1 MGCQA
6 WAEDFMQE
14 SAVPILVVQEG
25 QLAGKRWSLNKSE
38 FVVGRGEDCEVVL
51 PDRQVSRR
59 HFRIVRD
66 ENGYSVE
73 DLGSK
78 NGTYVNGAAVRG
90 SVQLQDGDEIQ
101 VALSVRLLFVGAEA
115 TLPLTQ
121 EMLRVTQPGLR
132 LNKSQRQVW
141 VNGVV
146 LDPPLSLS
154 QYRLLE
160 ILWEQKGKIVTR
172 EEVIAAVWP
181 ESDEAGIT
189 EQAIDA
195 LVRRLRD
202 RLAEVDPDHEYLVT
216 VRGHGFRLDNRP

>member
-1 MGCQA
+1 ML
-6 WAEDFMQE
+6 EN
-14 SAVPILVVQEG
+14 AVPILVVQEG

-66 ENGYSVE
+66 EDGYSVE

-121 EMLRVTQPGLR
+121 EMLKVAQPGLR

-141 VNGVV
+141 VNGAV

-202 RLAEVDPDHEYLVT
+202 RLAEIDREHEYLVT

>member
-1 MGCQA
+1 MH
-6 WAEDFMQE
+6 E

-25 QLAGKRWSLNKSE
+25 QLAGKRWPLSKAELTI
-38 FVVGRGEDCEVVL
+38 GRGEDCDIVL
-51 PDRQVSRR
+51 PDRQVSRH
-59 HFRIVRD
+59 HFRVVRD
-66 ENGYSVE
+66 DDGYNVE

-78 NGTYVNGAAVRG
+78 NGTYINGAPVRG
-90 SVQLQDGDEIQ
+90 SMQLQDGDEIQ
-101 VALSVRLLFVGAEA
+101 VALSVRLMFVGAEA

-121 EMLRVTQPGLR
+121 EMLRVAQPGLR

-160 ILWEQKGKIVTR
+160 ALWERKGKILTR
-172 EEVIAAVWP
+172 EAVIAAVWP
-181 ESDEAGIT
+181 ESDESGIT

>member
-1 MGCQA
+1 
-6 WAEDFMQE
+6 MQE

-25 QLAGKRWSLNKSE
+25 QLAGKRWPLNKSE
-38 FVVGRGEDCEVVL
+38 LTIGRGEDCDIVL
-51 PDRQVSRR
+51 PDRQVSRH
-59 HFRIVRD
+59 HFRVLRD
-66 ENGYSVE
+66 DDGYNVE

-78 NGTYVNGAAVRG
+78 NGTYINGAPVRG
-90 SVQLQDGDEIQ
+90 SMQLQDGDEIQ

-121 EMLRVTQPGLR
+121 EMLRVAQPGLR

-141 VNGVV
+141 VNGVA

-160 ILWEQKGKIVTR
+160 ILWEHKGKIVTR

-202 RLAEVDPDHEYLVT
+202 RLAEVDAEHEYLVT

>member
-1 MGCQA
+1 
-6 WAEDFMQE
+6 
-14 SAVPILVVQEG
+14 
-25 QLAGKRWSLNKSE
+25 LAGKRWSLNKTE
-38 FVVGRGEDCEVVL
+38 FVIGRGEDCDIVL
-51 PDRQVSRR
+51 PDRQVSRH
-59 HFRIVRD
+59 HFRVVRD
-66 ENGYSVE
+66 EDGYNVE

-78 NGTYVNGAAVRG
+78 NGTYINGAPVRA

-121 EMLRVTQPGLR
+121 EMLRVAQPGLR
-132 LNKSQRQVW
+132 LSKSQRQVL
-141 VNGVV
+141 VNGAV

-154 QYRLLE
+154 QYRLIE
-160 ILWEQKGKIVTR
+160 ILWEHKGKIVTR

>member
-1 MGCQA
+1 
-6 WAEDFMQE
+6 MQDT
-14 SAVPILVVQEG
+14 AVPILVVQEG
-25 QLAGKRWSLNKSE
+25 QLAGKRWPLNKKE
-38 FVVGRGEDCEVVL
+38 FVVGRGEDCDIVL

-59 HFRIVRD
+59 HLRVLHD
-66 ENGYSVE
+66 EGGYSVE

-78 NGTYVNGAAVRG
+78 NGTYVNGAPVRA
-90 SVQLQDGDEIQ
+90 SMQLQDGDEIQ

-121 EMLRVTQPGLR
+121 EMIRVAQPGLR
-132 LNKSQRQVW
+132 LNKSQRQVL
-141 VNGVV
+141 VNGII

-160 ILWEQKGKIVTR
+160 TLWERKGKIVTR

-181 ESDEAGIT
+181 DSDEAGIT

-216 VRGHGFRLDNRP
+216 VRGHGFRLENRP

>member
-1 MGCQA
+1 
-6 WAEDFMQE
+6 MQE

-25 QLAGKRWSLNKSE
+25 QLAGKRWSLNKRE

-121 EMLRVTQPGLR
+121 EMLRVAQPGLR

-141 VNGVV
+141 VNGAA
-146 LDPPLSLS
+146 LEPPLSLS

-202 RLAEVDPDHEYLVT
+202 RLAEVDRDHEYLVT

>member
-1 MGCQA
+1 
-6 WAEDFMQE
+6 MQD

-25 QLAGKRWSLNKSE
+25 QLAGKRWSLNRTE
-38 FVVGRGEDCEVVL
+38 FVIGRGEDCDIVL
-51 PDRQVSRR
+51 PDRQVSRH
-59 HFRIVRD
+59 HFRVVHD
-66 ENGYSVE
+66 DNGYSVE

-78 NGTYVNGAAVRG
+78 NGTYINGAPVRG
-90 SVQLQDGDEIQ
+90 SMQLQDGDEIQ

-121 EMLRVTQPGLR
+121 EMLRVAQPGLR

-141 VNGVV
+141 VNGAV

-160 ILWEQKGKIVTR
+160 VLWEHKSKIVTR
-172 EEVIAAVWP
+172 EEVIEAVWP
-181 ESDEAGIT
+181 ESDETGIT

-202 RLAEVDPDHEYLVT
+202 RLAEVDHDHEYLVT

>member
-1 MGCQA
+1 
-6 WAEDFMQE
+6 MQE

-25 QLAGKRWSLNKSE
+25 QLAGKRWTLNKSE

-66 ENGYSVE
+66 DDGYSVE

-121 EMLRVTQPGLR
+121 EMLRVAQPGLR

-141 VNGVV
+141 VNGAV

-160 ILWEQKGKIVTR
+160 ILWEHKGKIVTR

-202 RLAEVDPDHEYLVT
+202 RLAEVDREHEYLVT

>member
-1 MGCQA
+1 
-6 WAEDFMQE
+6 MQE

-25 QLAGKRWSLNKSE
+25 QLAGKRWTLNKSE

-66 ENGYSVE
+66 DDGYSVE

-121 EMLRVTQPGLR
+121 EMLRVVQPGLR

-141 VNGVV
+141 VNGAV
-146 LDPPLSLS
+146 LEPPLSLS

-202 RLAEVDPDHEYLVT
+202 RLAEVDREHEYLVT

>member
-1 MGCQA
+1 
-6 WAEDFMQE
+6 MQE

-25 QLAGKRWSLNKSE
+25 QLAGKRWTLNKNE

-66 ENGYSVE
+66 EDGYSVE

-121 EMLRVTQPGLR
+121 EMLRVAQPGLR

-141 VNGVV
+141 VNGAV

-160 ILWEQKGKIVTR
+160 ILWEHKGKIVTR

-202 RLAEVDPDHEYLVT
+202 RLAEVDREHEYLVT

>member
-1 MGCQA
+1 
-6 WAEDFMQE
+6 MQE

-25 QLAGKRWSLNKSE
+25 QLAGKRWSLNKRE
-38 FVVGRGEDCEVVL
+38 FVIGRGEDCDIVL
-51 PDRQVSRR
+51 PDRQVSRH
-59 HFRIVRD
+59 HFRVVRD
-66 ENGYSVE
+66 DDGYNVE

-78 NGTYVNGAAVRG
+78 NGTYINGAPVRG
-90 SVQLQDGDEIQ
+90 SMQLQDGDEIQ

-121 EMLRVTQPGLR
+121 EMLRVAQPGLR

-141 VNGVV
+141 VNGAT

-160 ILWEQKGKIVTR
+160 ILWEHKGKIVTR

-181 ESDEAGIT
+181 ESDESGIT

-202 RLAEVDPDHEYLVT
+202 RLAEVDPEHEYLVT

>member
-1 MGCQA
+1 MSR
-6 WAEDFMQE
+6 AEGFMQD

-25 QLAGKRWSLNKSE
+25 QLAGKRWPLNRTE
-38 FVVGRGEDCEVVL
+38 FIIGRGEDCDIVL
-51 PDRQVSRR
+51 PDRQVSRH
-59 HFRIVRD
+59 HFRVVRD
-66 ENGYSVE
+66 DDGYNVE

-78 NGTYVNGAAVRG
+78 NGTYINGAPVRG
-90 SVQLQDGDEIQ
+90 SMQLQDGDEIQ

-121 EMLRVTQPGLR
+121 EMLRVAQPGLR

-141 VNGVV
+141 VNGVA

-160 ILWEQKGKIVTR
+160 ILWEHKGKIVTR

-202 RLAEVDPDHEYLVT
+202 RLAEVDADHEYLVT

>member
-1 MGCQA
+1 
-6 WAEDFMQE
+6 MQE

-25 QLAGKRWSLNKSE
+25 QLAGKRWTLNRSE

-66 ENGYSVE
+66 DDGYSVE

-121 EMLRVTQPGLR
+121 EMLKVAQPGLR

-141 VNGVV
+141 VNGAV
-146 LDPPLSLS
+146 LEPPLSLS

-160 ILWEQKGKIVTR
+160 ICGSRRARSSRARKSSRRCGRSPMKPVSPNRRSMRWC
-172 EEVIAAVWP
+172 AACAIGWP
-181 ESDEAGIT
+181 RSIGSTSIW
-189 EQAIDA
+189 
-195 LVRRLRD
+195 
-202 RLAEVDPDHEYLVT
+202 
-216 VRGHGFRLDNRP
+216 

>member
-1 MGCQA
+1 
-6 WAEDFMQE
+6 MQDN
-14 SAVPILVVQEG
+14 AVPILVVQEG
-25 QLAGKRWSLNKSE
+25 QLAGKRWPLNKME
-38 FVVGRGEDCEVVL
+38 FVIGRGEDCDIVL
-51 PDRQVSRR
+51 PDRQVSRH
-59 HFRIVRD
+59 HFRVVRD
-66 ENGYSVE
+66 DDGYSVE

-78 NGTYVNGAAVRG
+78 NGTYINGAPVRG
-90 SVQLQDGDEIQ
+90 SMQLQDGDEIQ

-121 EMLRVTQPGLR
+121 EMLRVAQPGLR

-141 VNGVV
+141 VNGTA

-160 ILWEQKGKIVTR
+160 ILWEHKGKIVTR

-202 RLAEVDPDHEYLVT
+202 RLAEVDADHEYLVT

>member
-1 MGCQA
+1 
-6 WAEDFMQE
+6 MQE

-38 FVVGRGEDCEVVL
+38 FVVGRGEDCQVVL

-66 ENGYSVE
+66 ENGYNVE

-78 NGTYVNGAAVRG
+78 NGTNVNGAAVRG

-160 ILWEQKGKIVTR
+160 ILWEHKGKIVTR

-189 EQAIDA
+189 EQAIDE

-202 RLAEVDPDHEYLVT
+202 RLAEVDREHEYLVT

>member
-1 MGCQA
+1 
-6 WAEDFMQE
+6 MQE

-25 QLAGKRWSLNKSE
+25 QLAGKRWTLNKSE

-66 ENGYSVE
+66 DDGYSVE

-121 EMLRVTQPGLR
+121 EMLRVAQPGLR

-141 VNGVV
+141 VNGAV

-202 RLAEVDPDHEYLVT
+202 RLAEVDREHEYLVT

>member
-1 MGCQA
+1 
-6 WAEDFMQE
+6 MQE

-25 QLAGKRWSLNKSE
+25 QLAGKRWTLNRSE

-66 ENGYSVE
+66 DDGYSVE

-121 EMLRVTQPGLR
+121 EMLRVAQPGLR

-141 VNGVV
+141 VNGAV
-146 LDPPLSLS
+146 LEPPLSLS

-202 RLAEVDPDHEYLVT
+202 RLAEVDREHEYLVT

>member
-1 MGCQA
+1 
-6 WAEDFMQE
+6 MQDI
-14 SAVPILVVQEG
+14 SVPILVVQEG
-25 QLAGKRWSLNKSE
+25 QLAGKRWSLNKPE
-38 FVVGRGEDCEVVL
+38 FVVGRGEDCDIVL

-59 HFRIVRD
+59 HLRVLRD
-66 ENGYSVE
+66 DAGYYVE

-78 NGTYVNGAAVRG
+78 NGTYVNGAPVRA

-121 EMLRVTQPGLR
+121 EMIRVAQPGLR
-132 LNKSQRQVW
+132 LNKSQRQVL

-146 LDPPLSLS
+146 LDPALSLS

-160 ILWEQKGKIVTR
+160 ILWEHKGKIVTR

-181 ESDEAGIT
+181 DSDEAGIT

-202 RLAEVDPDHEYLVT
+202 RLAEVDPEHDYLVT
-216 VRGHGFRLDNRP
+216 VRGHGFRLENRP

>member
-1 MGCQA
+1 
-6 WAEDFMQE
+6 MQDN
-14 SAVPILVVQEG
+14 AVPILVVQEG
-25 QLAGKRWSLNKSE
+25 QLAGKRWPLNKTE
-38 FVVGRGEDCEVVL
+38 FVIGRGEDCDIVL
-51 PDRQVSRR
+51 PDRQVSRH
-59 HFRIVRD
+59 HFRVVRD
-66 ENGYSVE
+66 DNGYNVE

-78 NGTYVNGAAVRG
+78 NGTYINGAPVRG
-90 SVQLQDGDEIQ
+90 SMQLQDGDEIQ

-121 EMLRVTQPGLR
+121 EMLRVAQPGLR

-160 ILWEQKGKIVTR
+160 ILWEHKGKIVTR

-202 RLAEVDPDHEYLVT
+202 RLAEVDHDHEYLVT

>member
-1 MGCQA
+1 
-6 WAEDFMQE
+6 MQE

-25 QLAGKRWSLNKSE
+25 QLAGKRWPLNKAE
-38 FVVGRGEDCEVVL
+38 FVIGRGEDCDIVL
-51 PDRQVSRR
+51 PDRQVSRH
-59 HFRIVRD
+59 HFRVVRD
-66 ENGYSVE
+66 HDGYSVE

-78 NGTYVNGAAVRG
+78 NGTYINGAPVRG
-90 SVQLQDGDEIQ
+90 SMRLQDGDEIQ

-121 EMLRVTQPGLR
+121 EMLRVAQPGLR
-132 LNKSQRQVW
+132 LVKSQRQVW
-141 VNGVV
+141 VNGVA

-160 ILWEQKGKIVTR
+160 ILWEHKGKIVTR

-181 ESDEAGIT
+181 ESDEVGIT

-202 RLAEVDPDHEYLVT
+202 RLAEVDSDHEYLVT

>member
-1 MGCQA
+1 
-6 WAEDFMQE
+6 MQD
-14 SAVPILVVQEG
+14 SSVPILVVQEG
-25 QLAGKRWSLNKSE
+25 QLAGKRWSLGKP
-38 FVVGRGEDCEVVL
+38 VLTVGRGEECDVVL
-51 PDRQVSRR
+51 PDRQVSRN
-59 HFRIVRD
+59 HLRIVRD
-66 ENGYSVE
+66 EMGYAVE

-78 NGTYVNGAAVRG
+78 NGTYVNGAPVRG
-90 SVQLQDGDEIQ
+90 SVHLQDGDEIQ

-121 EMLRVTQPGLR
+121 EMVKVARPGLR

-141 VNGVV
+141 VNGVA

-160 ILWEQKGKIVTR
+160 ILWERKGKVVTR

-202 RLAEVDPDHEYLVT
+202 RLSEIDREHDYLVT
-216 VRGHGFRLDNRP
+216 VRGHGFRLDDRP

>member
-1 MGCQA
+1 MVEG
-6 WAEDFMQE
+6 FMQE

-25 QLAGKRWSLNKSE
+25 QLAGKRWPLNKRE
-38 FVVGRGEDCEVVL
+38 FVIGRGEDCDIVL
-51 PDRQVSRR
+51 PDRQVSRH
-59 HFRIVRD
+59 HFRVVRGD
-66 ENGYSVE
+66 DGYNVE

-78 NGTYVNGAAVRG
+78 NGTYINGAPVRG
-90 SVQLQDGDEIQ
+90 SMQLQDGDEIQ

-121 EMLRVTQPGLR
+121 EMLRVAQPGLR

-141 VNGVV
+141 VNGAT

-160 ILWEQKGKIVTR
+160 ILWEHKGKIVTR

>member
-1 MGCQA
+1 
-6 WAEDFMQE
+6 MQD
-14 SAVPILVVQEG
+14 SAVPIVVVQEG
-25 QLAGKRWSLNKSE
+25 QLAGKRWPLNKPE
-38 FVVGRGEDCEVVL
+38 FVIGRGEDCDIVL

-59 HFRIVRD
+59 HLRVVRD
-66 ENGYSVE
+66 EDGFSVE

-78 NGTYVNGAAVRG
+78 NGTYVNGAPVRA
-90 SVQLQDGDEIQ
+90 SLHLQDGDEIQ

-121 EMLRVTQPGLR
+121 EMLKVAQPGLR

-141 VNGVV
+141 VNGTV

-181 ESDEAGIT
+181 DSDEAGIT

-202 RLAEVDPDHEYLVT
+202 RLAEVDREHEYLVT
-216 VRGHGFRLDNRP
+216 VRGHGFRLENRP

>member
-1 MGCQA
+1 
-6 WAEDFMQE
+6 MQD

-25 QLAGKRWSLNKSE
+25 QLAGKRWPLNRSE
-38 FVVGRGEDCEVVL
+38 LTIGRGEDCDIVL
-51 PDRQVSRR
+51 PDRQVSRH
-59 HFRIVRD
+59 HFRVVRD
-66 ENGYSVE
+66 DDGYNVE

-78 NGTYVNGAAVRG
+78 NGTYINGAPVRG
-90 SVQLQDGDEIQ
+90 SMQLQDGDEIQ
-101 VALSVRLLFVGAEA
+101 VALSVRLMFVGAEA

-121 EMLRVTQPGLR
+121 EMLRVAQPGLR

-141 VNGVV
+141 VNGVA

-160 ILWEQKGKIVTR
+160 ILWEHKGKIVTR

-202 RLAEVDPDHEYLVT
+202 RLAEVDADHEYLVT

>member
-1 MGCQA
+1 
-6 WAEDFMQE
+6 MQD
-14 SAVPILVVQEG
+14 SSVPILVVQEG
-25 QLAGKRWSLNKSE
+25 QLAGKRWPLNKPE
-38 FVVGRGEDCEVVL
+38 FIIGRGEDCDIVL

-59 HFRIVRD
+59 HLRVLHG
-66 ENGYSVE
+66 EEGYYAE

-78 NGTYVNGAAVRG
+78 NGTYVNGAPVRA

-121 EMLRVTQPGLR
+121 EMIRVAQPGLR
-132 LNKSQRQVW
+132 LNRSQRQVL

-146 LDPPLSLS
+146 LDPALSLS

-160 ILWEQKGKIVTR
+160 ILWEHKGKIVTR

-181 ESDEAGIT
+181 DSDEAGIT

-202 RLAEVDPDHEYLVT
+202 RLAEVDPEHEYLVT
-216 VRGHGFRLDNRP
+216 VRGHGFRLENRP